1 MIEATALVGALGV
14 VLMVSG
20 LPPLRARRM
29 SHRIEPYLSGLHGR
43 PSTLLDTRGTAAGG
57 LGRWL
62 DARVR
67 RIWRGGHA
75 DLVSRLDAAGDRRG
89 PEAFRVEQFTWAMT
103 SAVGSCA
110 LAVTLA
116 AVGLRIDV
124 RAVPAFVVIC
134 FVSGFLGRDWWLG
147 RQIEARRAQ
156 LAEELPVA
164 IDLITLSIMAGE
176 SVPASC
182 ARVASVMSGGI
193 GDEFKDVVAD
203 IRAGQG
209 ATEAFEAMAH
219 RLPHP
224 GMARLVDSLCTAIER
239 GAPLAD
245 VLRAQADDGREA
257 RRRALLE
264 MGGRRE
270 VLMLIP
276 VVFLIM
282 PVVVVFALYPGLV
295 SLDLLVP

>member
-1 MIEATALVGALGV
+1 LIEATAFVGALGL
-14 VLMVSG
+14 VLLASG
-20 LPPLRARRM
+20 LPPLRSRRM
-29 SHRIEPYLSGLHGR
+29 THRIEPYLSGLHGR
-43 PSTLLDTRGTAAGG
+43 PSALLHAHGAPAGG
-57 LGRWL
+57 FGRWL
-62 DARVR
+62 DSRIRRV
-67 RIWRGGHA
+67 WRSGPT
-75 DLVSRLDAAGDRRG
+75 DLISRLAAEGDRRG
-89 PEAFRVEQFTWAMT
+89 PEAFRVEQFTWGMT
-103 SAVGSCA
+103 AAVGSCA
-110 LAVTLA
+110 LAVLLT
-116 AVGLRIDV
+116 AVGLRIDL
-124 RAVPAFVVIC
+124 RTVPAFVGIC

-176 SVPASC
+176 SIPAAC
-182 ARVASVMSGGI
+182 LRVAGVMSGGI
-193 GDEFKDVVAD
+193 GDEFNDVVAD
-203 IRAGQG
+203 IRAGKG
-209 ATEAFEAMAH
+209 ATEALEAMAH
-219 RLPHP
+219 RLPHT

-245 VLRAQADDGREA
+245 ILRAQADDGREA

-264 MGGRRE
+264 LGGRRE